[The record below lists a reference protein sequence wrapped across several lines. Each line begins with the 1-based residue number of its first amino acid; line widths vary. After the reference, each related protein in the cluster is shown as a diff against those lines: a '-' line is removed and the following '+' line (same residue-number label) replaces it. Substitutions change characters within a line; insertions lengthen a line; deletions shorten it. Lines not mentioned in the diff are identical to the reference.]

1 MPYWKAIPAALFVSL
16 LAIPQASS
24 QTRQTRSES
33 RSLSGSWSGGGTVAY
48 SSGHRERARCRVTY
62 SGGGSQVTANA
73 TCATPSGSISQTA
86 TLRKTGPNSYSG
98 SFFNPQYNIGG
109 RIHVTTRGNRQS
121 VSISSGQGSASLSL
135 GH

>member
-1 MPYWKAIPAALFVSL
+1 MHYWKVIPAALLVSI
-16 LAIPQASS
+16 LAIPQASP
-24 QTRQTRSES
+24 QARQARSES

-48 SSGHRERARCRVTY
+48 SSGQRERARCHVTY
-62 SGGGSQVTANA
+62 SGGGAPVTANA

-86 TLRKTGPNSYSG
+86 RLRKSGPNSYSG
-98 SFFNPQYNIGG
+98 SFFNPQFNVRG

-135 GH
+135 SH